1 MEAIV
6 QTGGLQ
12 YPVKKGQILDVNQI
26 DAKEGTEI
34 ELDVLTLFGDE
45 PKFGTP
51 LVEGAKVKA
60 KVLEHHLGDKIVVAK
75 YKRRKGYHKKQG
87 HRQNLTKIE
96 IVAV

>member
-34 ELDVLTLFGDE
+34 ELDVLVMNQSLE
-45 PKFGTP
+45 RRSLKAPRLKQKF
-51 LVEGAKVKA
+51 
-60 KVLEHHLGDKIVVAK
+60 
-75 YKRRKGYHKKQG
+75 
-87 HRQNLTKIE
+87 
-96 IVAV
+96 